1 MSERVETDARIRVLI
16 AEDDEGIRAILA
28 SVVDAEPAF
37 ELAGTVAD
45 AVDAIRAARE
55 QKPDVALVDVRMPG
69 GGPDAARG
77 IKQCSPHTSVLAF
90 SAHDD
95 ERTMQE
101 MYAAGADGYIVK
113 GSKVTAIIA
122 SIRDAAAGSHMRRA
136 A

>member
-1 MSERVETDARIRVLI
+1 
-16 AEDDEGIRAILA
+16 
-28 SVVDAEPAF
+28 
-37 ELAGTVAD
+37 
-45 AVDAIRAARE
+45 
-55 QKPDVALVDVRMPG
+55 
-69 GGPDAARG
+69 
-77 IKQCSPHTSVLAF
+77 VLAF

-122 SIRDAAAGSHMRRA
+122 SIRDAAAGSRMRRA

>member
-1 MSERVETDARIRVLI
+1 VSEIVESDARIRVLI
-16 AEDDEGIRAILA
+16 AEDDQGVREILA
-28 SVVDAEPAF
+28 SVVGSEPAF
-37 ELAGTVAD
+37 ELAGIAAD
-45 AVDAIRAARE
+45 ALHAIQVARE
-55 QKPDVALVDVRMPG
+55 QQPDVALVDVRMPG
-69 GGPDAARG
+69 GGPSAARG
-77 IKQCSPHTSVLAF
+77 IKRSSPHTSVLAF

-122 SIRDAAAGSHMRRA
+122 SIHGAAAGSRVRRA